1 MSIIKK
7 KSGLLMYQKK
17 SAEYMENKSHA
28 LSGLEISAS
37 GSVRIYPE

>member
-1 MSIIKK
+1 
-7 KSGLLMYQKK
+7 MYQKK
-17 SAEYMENKSHA
+17 SAEYMEKIKITP